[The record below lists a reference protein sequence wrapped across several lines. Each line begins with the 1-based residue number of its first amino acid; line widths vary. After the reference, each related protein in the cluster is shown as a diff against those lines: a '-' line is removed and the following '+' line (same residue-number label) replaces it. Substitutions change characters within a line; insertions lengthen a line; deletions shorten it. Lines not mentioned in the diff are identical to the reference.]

1 MDAMLQKDDKLIMCC
16 FPRQFVAN
24 YTNNYKTLLIEV
36 HLVR

>member
-1 MDAMLQKDDKLIMCC
+1 MDAILQKDDKLIMCC
-16 FPRQFVAN
+16 FPSQFVAN